1 MFYLRDIGY
10 KAHNKTVVFVKNCEE
25 FAGQSFRGA
34 YDSIVSEKMSKKT
47 TFFFIFFVVFFNFM
61 DE

>member
-47 TFFFIFFVVFFNFM
+47 TFFFIFL
-61 DE
+61 